1 DTSKKPR
8 RVISNGK
15 RALESSSLRSN
26 IKDSVDC
33 KVNGDAYSLVR
44 TNELMVFE
52 GERFIRDS
60 RPEKGRSS

>member
-1 DTSKKPR
+1 LWEGEPPID
-8 RVISNGK
+8 
-15 RALESSSLRSN
+15 ALTAAIFQN